1 MGLIGLIFS
10 YILSEMITLILQR
23 NKYYKLFPNDKILW
37 GIPDKNLFRSM
48 FAFGLTFMIMSI
60 ASKLSSSS
68 DSIILGNIL
77 GASAV
82 SIYYVSQMPGTI
94 LYQLIWKITDNS
106 APALNELY
114 FQGNKIQFNEA
125 YFKMFRYSL
134 LLTAPLIIGLITFNK
149 NFITMWA
156 GSDHYAGTIFTI
168 ALTFYAFTQVFIHLN
183 AIVFVA
189 IGKIKVMSLVTIFLS
204 VTKVVMS
211 YFFINKLGIKGL
223 MIINAI
229 LDVPILFILQYI
241 AFREMKISKLNF
253 FSDVIKPVFK
263 SNILLF
269 IFCFIIFFFIN
280 STNIYTF
287 TFEIA
292 LFILITATSIYI
304 FGINKVEKI
313 QVAKM
318 TSNFLSSKNSS
329 TNHLSK

>member
-1 MGLIGLIFS
+1 MV
-10 YILSEMITLILQR
+10 
-23 NKYYKLFPNDKILW
+23 
-37 GIPDKNLFRSM
+37 
-48 FAFGLTFMIMSI
+48 MSI

-134 LLTAPLIIGLITFNK
+134 LLTAPLIIGLNTFNK

-156 GSDHYAGTIFTI
+156 GVDHYAGTIFTI

-253 FSDVIKPVFK
+253 FSYLINTVFK